1 MALTTTLCCA
11 ASPQHRAALLE
22 ARGRLRDARCKQ
34 QSGSSASRWYAPPW
48 LAARHAV
55 TAATAIAGVFLFLAA
70 SGIIA
75 GYAVSGFG
83 TSTQVLTEF
92 PAL

>member
-1 MALTTTLCCA
+1 
-11 ASPQHRAALLE
+11 
-22 ARGRLRDARCKQ
+22 
-34 QSGSSASRWYAPPW
+34 
-48 LAARHAV
+48 V